1 MDQLLPSVM
10 QTALL
15 EQELFLRFRRA
26 LRRSDQ
32 VVLDDLFASIQK
44 YQAAAACAVDT
55 LPVENLLLAMLLE
68 EHKEVARL
76 RIRLE
81 ALQNGINQSEI
92 SAEEPRDLLLP

>member
-1 MDQLLPSVM
+1 MDRLLPSLM
-10 QTALL
+10 QTSS
-15 EQELFLRFRRA
+15 QELESVSRFRRA

-44 YQAAAACAVDT
+44 YQAAAANAVNT

-76 RIRLE
+76 RIKLE
-81 ALQNGINQSEI
+81 ALQNGLKLP
-92 SAEEPRDLLLP
+92 EESTDDI

>member
-10 QTALL
+10 QTSPLD
-15 EQELFLRFRRA
+15 QDSFNRFRRA

-32 VVLDDLFASIQK
+32 IVLDDLFASIQK
-44 YQAAAACAVDT
+44 YQAAAACAVNT
-55 LPVENLLLAMLLE
+55 LPVENLLMAMLLQ

-81 ALQNGINQSEI
+81 ALQKGLNPPDGSCK
-92 SAEEPRDLLLP
+92 EPDTPLLS